1 MTREGVTYEAFSDAY
16 TELETQGLKPTLMK
30 IRELL
35 GQGSYSTLGRYLKER
50 LSDKKIEEAVA
61 TPATVSAA
69 VDDIWQ
75 RLTKE
80 ADEKVVRVKA
90 EAEASVQAA
99 EKRACLGEARAQEAI
114 AARQALEEKHHAVIG
129 ERELLSL
136 DFKRQKE
143 TYVSLQASHIS
154 LNEKFTLLQEESQA
168 HLITLRSLQE
178 RELKSYAER
187 IVELEANHKKELCRL
202 LERQESDR
210 HRLIVELDQSR
221 AEIRNRDR
229 ALHSFEIT
237 LLNMFKDIEQLN
249 YLYGQALTERDQL
262 KEKLLSAEM
271 NWNSELEDAANS
283 ENHLKLIQDLVGGVG
298 QSVLDIVKKL
308 DVLTQLHELEYKA
321 ESAGV

>member
-1 MTREGVTYEAFSDAY
+1 MAREGVTYEAFDEAY
-16 TELETQGLKPTLMK
+16 TELETQGVKPTLMK

-35 GQGSYSTLGRYLKER
+35 GQGSYSTLGRYFKER

-69 VDDIWQ
+69 VDEIWQ

-80 ADEKVVRVKA
+80 ADEKVAKFKT
-90 EAEASVQAA
+90 EAEASVLAA
-99 EKRACLGEARAQEAI
+99 EERARLGEARAQEAI

-143 TYVSLQASHIS
+143 THVSLQASHIS

-178 RELKSYAER
+178 RELKSYAAR
-187 IVELEANHKKELCRL
+187 IVELETNHKNELSRL
-202 LERQESDR
+202 VERQEFDR
-210 HRLIVELDQSR
+210 HTLIMELDQAR
-221 AEIRNRDR
+221 VEIRNRDQ
-229 ALHSFEIT
+229 ALQASEIT
-237 LLNMFKDIEQLN
+237 LLNMFKDIKQLN
-249 YLYGQALTERDQL
+249 YLYEQVLTERDQL
-262 KEKLLSAEM
+262 KEKLLSTEM
-271 NWNSELEDAANS
+271 NWNSVQADAANS
-283 ENHLKLIQDLVGGVG
+283 ENHLKLIQDLVSGVG
-298 QSVLDIVKKL
+298 QSMLDIVGKL
-308 DVLTQLHELEYKA
+308 NDLTQKQKLEHNA